1 MKIARSHN
9 KRTIKGRMVQND
21 FHQFIIM
28 AHCSLYPQN
37 SEEEILRQKCQICG
51 TPAPRGG
58 KHYFHYG
65 AICCSKCKA
74 FFRRCKRCGDR
85 LGVDFPD
92 FACLS
97 GTYNCIIDH
106 RNAEKCKKCR
116 LVKCLQAG
124 KKIVCFVFFQ
134 SFM

>member
-1 MKIARSHN
+1 
-9 KRTIKGRMVQND
+9 
-21 FHQFIIM
+21 M
-28 AHCSLYPQN
+28 AHGSLYHQSSTDHSQN
-37 SEEEILRQKCQICG
+37 SDDIILRHECQICG
-51 TPAPRGG
+51 TPSPNGG

-74 FFRRCKRCGDR
+74 FFRRCKRCGYR

-92 FACLS
+92 FLCLS
-97 GTYNCIIDH
+97 GTNNCIIDH

-124 KKIVCFVFFQ
+124 RKFFKHIPVASAKGELQ
-134 SFM
+134 FI